1 MLSLPTRGAWIEMNT
16 KIAQIRVGQKSPPHG
31 DINCKDGKVI
41 KVEGNKTLPGSNGRI
56 CVKGAAMQQALY
68 HENRLKYPMKRVGAR
83 GEGRFERISWD
94 EAFSTI
100 AERLKES
107 KERYGAKS
115 TLFYV
120 GHPKWFRYQLTEL
133 ANAYGTPNVGTESST
148 CAYAIMMTNRCCFG
162 QGVGFLMPDMARCK
176 VLCAWG
182 ANVLHS
188 NPITQGSGLM
198 RIAERGTKLVVI
210 DPRCTPTSERAEIH
224 LRPIPGTDGA
234 LAPGMARV
242 IITEGLQNQEYIDRY
257 TLGYEEYRDYV
268 MQFTPQ
274 KVEELTSV
282 PQQDH
287 DQGRADA
294 GRKCAVLADDD
305 CLEDDELRLVVFAD
319 SNSKRSV
326 SNIKQIEVE

>member
-1 MLSLPTRGAWIEMNT
+1 MNT
-16 KIAQIRVGQKSPPHG
+16 KMAQIRVGQKSPPHG

-41 KVEGNKTLPGSNGRI
+41 KVEGNKTLPGTNGRI

-148 CAYAIMMTNRCCFG
+148 CAYAIMMANRCCFG

-188 NPITQGSGLM
+188 NSITQGSGLM

-234 LAPGMARV
+234 LALGMARV

-274 KVEELTSV
+274 KVEELTGV
-282 PQQDH
+282 PQQDMIKAA
-287 DQGRADA
+287 RM
-294 GRKCAVLADDD
+294 LAENAPFSLMTTAWRTTS
-305 CLEDDELRLVVFAD
+305 CGWLSLATATA
-319 SNSKRSV
+319 SAA
-326 SNIKQIEVE
+326 

>member
-1 MLSLPTRGAWIEMNT
+1 M
-16 KIAQIRVGQKSPPHG
+16 
-31 DINCKDGKVI
+31 
-41 KVEGNKTLPGSNGRI
+41 
-56 CVKGAAMQQALY
+56 
-68 HENRLKYPMKRVGAR
+68 
-83 GEGRFERISWD
+83 
-94 EAFSTI
+94 
-100 AERLKES
+100 
-107 KERYGAKS
+107 
-115 TLFYV
+115 

-148 CAYAIMMTNRCCFG
+148 CAYAIMMANWCCFG

-234 LAPGMARV
+234 LALGMARV

-274 KVEELTSV
+274 KVEELTGV
-282 PQQDH
+282 PQQDMIKAA
-287 DQGRADA
+287 RM
-294 GRKCAVLADDD
+294 LAENAPFSLMTTAWRTTS
-305 CLEDDELRLVVFAD
+305 CGWLSLPTATA
-319 SNSKRSV
+319 NAA
-326 SNIKQIEVE
+326 

>member
-1 MLSLPTRGAWIEMNT
+1 M
-16 KIAQIRVGQKSPPHG
+16 V
-31 DINCKDGKVI
+31 DVYCKDGKVI
-41 KVEGNKTLPGSNGRI
+41 KVEGNKTLPGT
-56 CVKGAAMQQALY
+56 K
-68 HENRLKYPMKRVGAR
+68 
-83 GEGRFERISWD
+83 GRFERISWD

-120 GHPKWFRYQLTEL
+120 GHPKWFRYHLTEL

-148 CAYAIMMTNRCCFG
+148 CAYAIMMANRCCFG

-210 DPRCTPTSERAEIH
+210 DPRCTPTSELAEIH

-234 LAPGMARV
+234 LALGMARI
-242 IITEGLQNQEYIDRY
+242 IITEGLQNQVRSRNAWSMLFSRTFRIESIPKP
-257 TLGYEEYRDYV
+257 GYSAR
-268 MQFTPQ
+268 TPW
-274 KVEELTSV
+274 
-282 PQQDH
+282 
-287 DQGRADA
+287 A
-294 GRKCAVLADDD
+294 LASSG
-305 CLEDDELRLVVFAD
+305 V
-319 SNSKRSV
+319 
-326 SNIKQIEVE
+326 